1 MQYVILAVIALLV
14 LAAITLVAVG
24 NRGWDWGTVTGAIL
38 VVLASV
44 GYVVLVAMLAERENA
59 WREKVRG
66 YELQVAKSRDAMR
79 DDGQGGLVPLGPC
92 GVEALENCP
101 IPQLD
106 ELRDR
111 WRRQLERVE
120 SWRGLAWKDAT
131 FDPPTAEAAGSI
143 RLPDTGKPSL
153 APGARIYVF
162 DTKRASEGGVFVGG
176 FRVTAIDGLVLT
188 VEPLVPP
195 DDKDLDRWK
204 LPRETVL
211 VLDSMPI
218 DRWMAFH
225 QTNLDAEG
233 VAWPLER
240 KAAVAEGTL
249 RGDDLKNLELH
260 ETTTEQLAELEA
272 AESATGAIEALRRS
286 PEPPP
291 GVRWAELTFREDFD
305 YEWPDGTITS
315 FKSGEQ
321 VEAFP
326 AGELPKLRQGGA
338 EFDLAWVIPPGAY
351 WAEVEFNQAYTA
363 GAEGGSPRQ
372 FEAGDEVEFDLAEA
386 ERLAGGDAPIVRIT
400 RRFFR
405 RPLRDARMALEGANS
420 IVEGSGGNEPKKVF
434 ENLDALGTYRRRTML
449 EARLDEAEAMT
460 ERLTTALGEEE
471 TQLGAMQGELQSLT
485 ADRDGS
491 GGGGWKND
499 LATAEKVE
507 AEIRRREAEVDERLR
522 ATEARIVAL
531 GRELRTM
538 TGTLATEID
547 RRTPPPDRKPVAT
560 RP

>member
-24 NRGWDWGTVTGAIL
+24 NRGWDWGTVTAAIL

-44 GYVVLVAMLAERENA
+44 GYVVLVAMLAERERA
-59 WREKVRG
+59 WREKVRD
-66 YELQVAKSRDAMR
+66 YKLKVAELRDAMR
-79 DDGQGGLVPLGPC
+79 SDNKGGLVPKGPC
-92 GVEALENCP
+92 GVDQLGNCP

-111 WRRQLERVE
+111 WRRQLQRVD
-120 SWRGLAWKDAT
+120 SWRGLAWEDAT
-131 FDPPTAEAAGSI
+131 FDPPTADAAGSI
-143 RLPDTGKPSL
+143 RLPGGQPSL

-162 DTKRASEGGVFVGG
+162 DTKQKSEGGVFVGG

-188 VEPLVPP
+188 IEPLVPP
-195 DDKDLDRWK
+195 DASDLDRWK
-204 LPRETVL
+204 KDRETVL

-225 QTNLDAEG
+225 ETDPDGKG
-233 VAWPLER
+233 VAWPSER
-240 KAAVAEGTL
+240 KATPADGTL
-249 RGDDLKNLELH
+249 LEDDLKNLKLH
-260 ETTTEQLAELEA
+260 ETTTEQLATLEA
-272 AESATGAIEALRRS
+272 ADAATGAIEALRRS

-291 GVRWAELTFREDFD
+291 GVRWAQLTFRDDFD

-315 FKSGEQ
+315 FKSGEE

-326 AGELPKLRQGGA
+326 AGEVARLRQGGG

-363 GAEGGSPRQ
+363 GAESGSPRQ
-372 FEAGDEVEFDLAEA
+372 FEAGDEVEFGLAEA
-386 ERLAGGDAPIVRIT
+386 ERLAAGDAPIVRIT

-405 RPLRDARMALEGANS
+405 RPLRDARMALEGADS
-420 IVEGSGGNEPKKVF
+420 IVESSGGQEPRKVF
-434 ENLDALGTYRRRTML
+434 ENLDAVGSYRRREAL
-449 EARLDEAEAMT
+449 ETRLRDAEAMT
-460 ERLTTALGEEE
+460 TRLRDAFKNEENQLTAMETELG
-471 TQLGAMQGELQSLT
+471 SLT
-485 ADRDGS
+485 ADRD
-491 GGGGWKND
+491 GGWKND

-507 AEIRRREAEVDERLR
+507 GMIRRREAEVDERLQ

-547 RRTPPPDRKPVAT
+547 RRTPPPERKPVAT
-560 RP
+560 GP